1 VRGRSAAELDRS
13 ARAGFPTAGLLTA
26 GVLGL
31 AGLVVALTSP
41 HLAGAPVVLVV
52 STLTA
57 VAAVAGLAAQPWLVR
72 GRVRVHTGVGL
83 AVLGLVVV
91 HVVALLVLSPDDALF
106 AMSPDGPTRAR
117 MALISLVLL
126 VVVVLLG
133 LARRRLGW
141 AGPTFR
147 LLHGGFALLATVLG
161 VGHAVLTDGALEG
174 WGTVV
179 LLASGVLSVAGGAAA
194 VFRRR
199 PARAVRA
206 SGTGRATVPPPP
218 APR

>member
-1 VRGRSAAELDRS
+1 MRS
-13 ARAGFPTAGLLTA
+13 GVLTA

-31 AGLVVALTSP
+31 AGLVVALASP

-57 VAAVAGLAAQPWLVR
+57 VVAVAGLAAQPWLAR
-72 GRVRVHTGVGL
+72 RRAHTAVGL
-83 AVLGLVVV
+83 AVLALVGA

-126 VVVVLLG
+126 AVVVLLG

-141 AGPTFR
+141 SGPTFR

-179 LLASGVLSVAGGAAA
+179 LVASAALSVAGGVAASL
-194 VFRRR
+194 RRR
-199 PARAVRA
+199 PPRAVPA
-206 SGTGRATVPPPP
+206 SGTGRAAASPPPG
-218 APR
+218 RR

>member
-1 VRGRSAAELDRS
+1 MRVA
-13 ARAGFPTAGLLTA
+13 FLTA

-52 STLTA
+52 STVTA
-57 VAAVAGLAAQPWLVR
+57 TLAVAGLAAQPWLARARAHV
-72 GRVRVHTGVGL
+72 GVGL

-91 HVVALLVLSPDDALF
+91 HVSALLVLSPDDALF

-126 VVVVLLG
+126 VVVALLG

-141 AGPTFR
+141 SGPTFR

-179 LLASGVLSVAGGAAA
+179 LVASGVLSVAGGVAA
-194 VFRRR
+194 VLRRR
-199 PARAVRA
+199 PARAARA
-206 SGTGRATVPPPP
+206 SGTGRAAVPPPS

>member
-1 VRGRSAAELDRS
+1 MRV
-13 ARAGFPTAGLLTA
+13 GFLTA

-41 HLAGAPVVLVV
+41 HLAGAPLVLVV
-52 STLTA
+52 STVTA
-57 VAAVAGLAAQPWLVR
+57 VLAVAGLGAQPWLVR
-72 GRVRVHTGVGL
+72 GRVRAHTATGL
-83 AVLGLVVV
+83 AVLALVGV
-91 HVVALLVLSPDDALF
+91 HVVALVVLSPDDALF

-141 AGPTFR
+141 SGPTFR

-161 VGHAVLTDGALEG
+161 IGHAVLTDGALEG
-174 WGTVV
+174 WGTAV
-179 LLASGVLSVAGGAAA
+179 LVASGVLSVAGGAAA
-194 VFRRR
+194 VRRRGVSR
-199 PARAVRA
+199 PARAARA
-206 SGTGRATVPPPP
+206 SGTGPATAPPPTR
-218 APR
+218 PR

>member
-1 VRGRSAAELDRS
+1 MRVAVIA
-13 ARAGFPTAGLLTA
+13 A

-31 AGLVVALTSP
+31 AGLVVATTSP
-41 HLAGAPVVLVV
+41 HLAGAPIVLAV

-57 VAAVAGLAAQPWLVR
+57 TVAV
-72 GRVRVHTGVGL
+72 VGL
-83 AVLGLVVV
+83 AVQPWLARRRVRAHAATGLAVLALVVV

-126 VVVVLLG
+126 VVVVALG

-141 AGPTFR
+141 SGPTFR
-147 LLHGGFALLATVLG
+147 LLHGGFALLAAVLG

-174 WGTVV
+174 AGTVV
-179 LLASGVLSVAGGAAA
+179 LLASGALSVLGGVAAA
-194 VFRRR
+194 IRRR
-199 PARAVRA
+199 RVRPAVPA
-206 SGTGRATVPPPP
+206 SGTASAAGPPPRG
-218 APR
+218 PR

>member
-1 VRGRSAAELDRS
+1 MRPAFV
-13 ARAGFPTAGLLTA
+13 TAGL
-26 GVLGL
+26 LGL
-31 AGLVVALTSP
+31 AGLVVAATSP
-41 HLAGAPVVLVV
+41 HLSGAPVVLVV

-57 VAAVAGLAAQPWLVR
+57 VLAVAGLAAQPWLIR
-72 GRVRVHTGVGL
+72 RHVRVHTATGA
-83 AVLGLVVV
+83 AVLALVAV
-91 HVVALLVLSPDDALF
+91 HVVALVVLSPDDALF

-141 AGPTFR
+141 SGPTFR

-174 WGTVV
+174 FGTVV
-179 LLASGVLSVAGGAAA
+179 LLASGALSVLGGLVAALRRRRARPAVPAVGRASAAA
-194 VFRRR
+194 
-199 PARAVRA
+199 
-206 SGTGRATVPPPP
+206 PPPHGRP
-218 APR
+218 